1 MSSPSQV
8 FTDYLSAFTSGD
20 METAQSLIA
29 DDFAFNGPLSQVEGK
44 QAFFAGATQLTP
56 IIRGFKMLRQFEDGD
71 EVCSIYEF
79 EVGSPATPGSTLM
92 TEWCTVR
99 DGQLSS
105 SRLVFDTAAFG
116 KLMPVP
122 AAPQS

>member
-1 MSSPSQV
+1 M
-8 FTDYLSAFTSGD
+8 
-20 METAQSLIA
+20 
-29 DDFAFNGPLSQVEGK
+29 
-44 QAFFAGATQLTP
+44 
-56 IIRGFKMLRQFEDGD
+56 
-71 EVCSIYEF
+71 CSIYEF

>member
-1 MSSPSQV
+1 MTTASQV

-20 METAQSLIA
+20 MKTAQSLVA
-29 DDFAFNGPLSQVEGK
+29 DDFTFDGPMMQVEGK
-44 QAFFAGATQLTP
+44 KAFFAGTTQLAP
-56 IIRGFKMLRQFEDGD
+56 ISRGFKMLRQFEDGD

-79 EVGSPATPGSTLM
+79 EVGSPATPGSVLM

-99 DGQLSS
+99 DGQLASS
-105 SRLVFDTAAFG
+105 KLVFDTAAFG
-116 KLMPVP
+116 KLMPAP